1 MNEHLWE
8 DSQSFDSFY
17 KVILALNHGVK
28 DRISDPTFFSYIA
41 NKLDEVMAL
50 YETPDR
56 PILDPIF
63 FWSFA
68 ASNAMFLLV
77 GQEFDELGP
86 SRISYIMNGHKEGLY
101 KHKKY
106 PSYPQLYINKAFE
119 HMAAFAQE
127 NDMDWINDNKH
138 AFHPIES

>member
-1 MNEHLWE
+1 MFSLGMNEHLWE

-17 KVILALNHGVK
+17 KVILTLNHGVK

-50 YETPDR
+50 YETSDR

-86 SRISYIMNGHKEGLY
+86 SRISYIMNGHKEG
-101 KHKKY
+101 
-106 PSYPQLYINKAFE
+106 
-119 HMAAFAQE
+119 
-127 NDMDWINDNKH
+127 
-138 AFHPIES
+138 